1 MKRFTPLY
9 GIAYAIM
16 KSMENLR
23 FGKEDYFHVLVFYTG
38 YFIKDIQYVSKVST
52 PLVIFIKK
60 AVFFTSTTK
69 LIVNA

>member
-1 MKRFTPLY
+1 MYVHFMYVYMYILCMY
-9 GIAYAIM
+9 VYVHFMYVCMYILCMYVYVHFM
-16 KSMENLR
+16 YN
-23 FGKEDYFHVLVFYTG
+23 
-38 YFIKDIQYVSKVST
+38 IQYVSKVST